1 MEMISMKCALAGA
14 AAGLCMAVS
23 AFAPSAFA
31 YPERPVTIVVPF
43 GPGGPSDTGVRLLQP
58 YFKQVTGKDL
68 VILNKPGAGGAVGWS
83 QINTL
88 PADGHSLTMT
98 QTPNVIIQPIVNAPM
113 PYQTSDINDVFVY
126 GFLPEVLA
134 VGRESRFRNVQ
145 DIVSAAKANPG
156 KLTVGGTHYGTPNHI
171 TYVLFERASGAG
183 MYYVPY
189 KDTSGSNTALIGG
202 QLEVN
207 FTWVTSAHALRD
219 KIRPVA
225 IAGEKRVP
233 MFPDVPTLKELGYD
247 VVGGSWWA
255 IGVPRDVGDQMRKR
269 IADVFARVVADN
281 EYQAKMAEV
290 GYTPL
295 SIGFPETKEFFARQ
309 VARFKPIA
317 DQIGVVK

>member
-1 MEMISMKCALAGA
+1 MSTSKRAVVFA
-14 AAGLCMAVS
+14 AAGLAIATAGLS
-23 AFAPSAFA
+23 IQAFA
-31 YPERPVTIVVPF
+31 YPDKPVTIVVPF

-58 YFKQVTGKDL
+58 YFRQVTGKEL

-83 QINTL
+83 QINQLT
-88 PADGHSLTMT
+88 PDGHALMMT

-113 PYQTSDINDVFVY
+113 PYQTSDIHDVFVY

-134 VGRESRFRNVQ
+134 VAKNSRFQSVHE
-145 DIVSAAKANPG
+145 IVATAKANPD

-171 TYVLFERASGAG
+171 TYVLFSRAANAK

-189 KDTSGSNTALIGG
+189 KDTSGSNTALMGG

-219 KIRPVA
+219 KMRAVA
-225 IAGEKRVP
+225 IAGEKRVA

-255 IGVPRDVGDQMRKR
+255 IGAPRDVNDEMRTK
-269 IADVFARVVADN
+269 IADVFKRVVADKD
-281 EYQAKMAEV
+281 YQAKMADV

-295 SIGFPETKEFFARQ
+295 SIAYPETKEFFASQ
-309 VARFKPIA
+309 IARFKPIA